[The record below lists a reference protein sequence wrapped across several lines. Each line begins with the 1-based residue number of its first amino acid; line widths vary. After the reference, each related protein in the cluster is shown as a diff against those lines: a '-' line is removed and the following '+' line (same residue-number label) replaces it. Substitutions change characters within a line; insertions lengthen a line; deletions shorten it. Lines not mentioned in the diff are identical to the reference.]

1 MVIPPAPSLR
11 PVAGWD
17 EIGSLFGLG
26 PVVGYPIGVVGGW
39 SHHLWRL
46 ETDAGSF
53 AVKEL
58 VPATSS
64 WWAERLEEAIQ
75 LEQAAWA
82 AGTVPMA
89 EPIPVAGS
97 GWLVGAVLLRGHEHR
112 YRCHRWVEGTPCME
126 LSPSEAASASVGA
139 GVAAIAALGLD
150 GGTSTSCAASDALN
164 AYEATVAEAKRQ
176 GAGWADEL
184 DRLKPLVEELRAD
197 LADLAGR
204 AEPLLIMHRDVDPKN
219 ASMRADGAVAL
230 FDWDYSGPVLPG
242 AELLGAALSFARRG
256 GGAEPLHRAGRPQ
269 VNEAYLAATLDA
281 YERVAGHLPDMTG
294 AAAPRV
300 EEGFRWLMLNARRAL
315 GWEPA
320 TPDQAKRAEPV
331 VTSMCSDWP
340 RGAAAVR
347 AWASRIA

>member
-1 MVIPPAPSLR
+1 MVIPPPPSLR

-17 EIGSLFGLG
+17 EVAALFGFGAL
-26 PVVGYPIGVVGGW
+26 VGDPIGVVGGW

-46 ETDAGSF
+46 ETDSGSF

-58 VPATSS
+58 VPASS
-64 WWAERLEEAIQ
+64 GWWAERLEDAIG
-75 LEQAAWA
+75 LEKAAWA

-97 GWLVGAVLLRGHEHR
+97 GRLVGAVLVRGQEHR
-112 YRCHRWVEGTPCME
+112 YRCHRWVEGTPGLE
-126 LSPSEAASASVGA
+126 LSPSEGVSARVGASV
-139 GVAAIAALGLD
+139 AAVAALGLD
-150 GGTSTSCAASDALN
+150 GGTSASCLASDALDV
-164 AYEATVAEAKRQ
+164 YEATVAEAKIQ

-184 DRLKPLVEELRAD
+184 DRLQPLVEELRAD

-219 ASMRADGAVAL
+219 ACLRADGAVAL
-230 FDWDYSGPVLPG
+230 FDWDYSGPALPG
-242 AELLGAALSFARRG
+242 AELLGAALAFARRG
-256 GGAEPLHRAGRPQ
+256 GGAEPLHRAGRLQ
-269 VNEAYLAATLDA
+269 VSETCLVATLDA
-281 YERVAGHLPDMTG
+281 YERVTGHLPDMRG

-340 RGAAAVR
+340 RGTAAVR
-347 AWASRIA
+347 AWASWLA